1 MLAIASFIIHYH
13 WLLLNT
19 INSAIGDNYPIL
31 PWGVLPPDAR
41 FQHRR
46 NLETRFGDLLSIE
59 NCSLSRRGIHITNP
73 ITGVHP
79 ACEEKRVRSCDL

>member
-1 MLAIASFIIHYH
+1 MSKLAIASFIIHYH

-46 NLETRFGDLLSIE
+46 NLETRFGDLALSDNHFWRE
-59 NCSLSRRGIHITNP
+59 GASQ
-73 ITGVHP
+73 
-79 ACEEKRVRSCDL
+79 D